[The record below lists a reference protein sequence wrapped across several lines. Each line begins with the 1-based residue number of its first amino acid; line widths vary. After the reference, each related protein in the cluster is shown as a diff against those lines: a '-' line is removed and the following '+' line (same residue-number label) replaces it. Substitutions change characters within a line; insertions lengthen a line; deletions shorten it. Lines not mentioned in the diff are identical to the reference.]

1 MGETTAGETTTV
13 GTSAGGTTAGE
24 TSARDASTAEA
35 TLSPLA
41 VSALAL
47 LAEREMHPYE
57 MYQLM
62 LTRREDRVVKVSAG
76 SLYRAVE
83 RLARDGHIAEAGVE
97 REGNRP
103 ERTVYAIT
111 AAGRAA
117 LGASIKRMLRTYVN
131 EFPEFPVA
139 IGEAHNLPVDEV
151 AAMLDERRASI
162 AEWIAFL
169 DSADAAIAAKGVARH
184 YVLNLDYT
192 RAMLTA
198 EDAWIAATIAELRSG
213 ELEWTAPAHVPA

>member
-1 MGETTAGETTTV
+1 MTV
-13 GTSAGGTTAGE
+13 GE
-24 TSARDASTAEA
+24 TSAAETSAREPAGTEA

-83 RLARDGHIAEAGVE
+83 RLERDGHIEEAGVE

-111 AAGRAA
+111 AAGRGA
-117 LGASIKRMLRTYVN
+117 LGASIKRMLRSYVN

-139 IGEAHNLPVDEV
+139 IGEAHNLPADEV
-151 AAMLDERRASI
+151 AALLDERRESI

-169 DSADAAIAAKGVARH
+169 DSADAAVAAKGVPRQ

-192 RAMLTA
+192 RAVLTA
-198 EDAWIAATIAELRSG
+198 EDAWLAATVGELRSG
-213 ELEWTAPAHVPA
+213 ALEWTAPAHAPA